1 LCKSCGPNKIPFDY
15 PSNSLLYLPEAGTT
29 YTYGVASTPWP
40 ADGSISA
47 GNRQCG
53 EGALAEYD
61 QGTVVDDADG
71 NPLPGWF
78 ACCKN
83 FTKGDGKSLSKTPSE
98 DQGGDGKDRTVR
110 TTPGLRR

>member
-1 LCKSCGPNKIPFDY
+1 MERPA
-15 PSNSLLYLPEAGTT
+15 NSLLYLDGAGST
-29 YTYGVASTPWP
+29 YPSGVGSTPWP
-40 ADGSISA
+40 PDGSVSE

-61 QGTVVDDADG
+61 QGVVVYGADG
-71 NPLPGWF
+71 NPVADWF

-83 FTKGDGKSLSKTPSE
+83 FTKGEGKSLSKTPSE

-110 TTPGLRR
+110 TTPGLRRQPFGKR